1 MNETICNYDKINI
14 KKICFGKTQ
23 NYNSNNYIPIYIKN
37 NKKYSYLNIKSPRL
51 FIPNKIIN
59 NSKYYLTLELII
71 NNLNNKES
79 NVFYKNI
86 IKIEKIIKKQFK
98 NEMKM
103 REYVSCIKDNYE
115 SKKMYLSLNKNNNN
129 FIDINYEKID
139 KFEIQSPTNG
149 YFVITIKNIWFNE
162 YKWGINLY
170 FHSALIL
177 PSQKIN
183 SINLEPIKLKLIF
196 SEELEENKNKSSIK
210 DDPKYKTFFK
220 MKSMRIPIMAI
231 KNKMRLLGI
240 DPDIID
246 YDENTDMKTLTKNNM
261 NTTINNNDLL
271 SRKKTLRKGKSIE
284 KIVKTNTNLK
294 TPSLDEI
301 REAIKNMKN
310 KK

>member
-1 MNETICNYDKINI
+1 MNDTICNYDKITF

-23 NYNSNNYIPIYIKN
+23 DYNSNNYIPIYIKN

-79 NVFYKNI
+79 NVFYKNL
-86 IKIEKIIKKQFK
+86 IKLEKIIKKQFK
-98 NEMKM
+98 NDMKI

-139 KFEIQSPTNG
+139 KFEINAPTNG

-170 FHSALIL
+170 FNSALIL
-177 PSQKIN
+177 PSQKSN
-183 SINLEPIKLKLIF
+183 NINLEPTKLKLIF
-196 SEELEENKNKSSIK
+196 SEELEEHKNKLCIK

-220 MKSMRIPIMAI
+220 MKSMKIPIMAI
-231 KNKMRLLGI
+231 KNKMRLSGI

-246 YDENTDMKTLTKNNM
+246 YDENTDMKSLTDNKNI
-261 NTTINNNDLL
+261 TIKCNDLL

-301 REAIKNMKN
+301 KEAIKNMKN